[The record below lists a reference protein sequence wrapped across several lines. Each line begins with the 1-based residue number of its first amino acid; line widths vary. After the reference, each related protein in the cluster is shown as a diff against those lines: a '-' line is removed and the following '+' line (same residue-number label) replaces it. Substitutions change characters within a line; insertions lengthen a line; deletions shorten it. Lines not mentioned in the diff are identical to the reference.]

1 MTKHDK
7 LVSLKRIRDE
17 VIDKIYKE
25 RWEEVWFF
33 PEYKQVPGVKG
44 FLGTDPIFFLSINPS
59 FGTFPSDPDI
69 FYYRNLKRQGFGN
82 AHLTDFFKV
91 KCKNKNSKELS
102 QNKSLVKECKQI
114 LKKEIKALSPKL
126 IVGVG
131 ISYRKFYRQNL
142 SGYGIPLCL
151 IPHYAPQF
159 NNSEKKKRFRRK
171 LRGLANFTKNCSSSF
186 LLLTPTKLLTK
197 PRAPDQVRFDL
208 LHGYALSP
216 APRF

>member
-7 LVSLKRIRDE
+7 LVALKRIRGE

-44 FLGTDPIFFLSINPS
+44 FLGTDPIFFVSINPS
-59 FGTFPSDPDI
+59 FGTFPSPPDI

-91 KCKNKNSKELS
+91 KCKKKNSKELS
-102 QNKSLVKECKQI
+102 RNESLVQESEQI
-114 LKKEIKALSPKL
+114 LKKEVEALSPKL

-131 ISYRKFYRQNL
+131 TSYADFYRQII
-142 SGYGIPLCL
+142 SGYDIPFRS

-159 NNSEKKKRFRRK
+159 NTSEKRKRFRRK
-171 LRGLANFTKNCSSSF
+171 LREIRKFYK
-186 LLLTPTKLLTK
+186 KL
-197 PRAPDQVRFDL
+197 
-208 LHGYALSP
+208 
-216 APRF
+216 